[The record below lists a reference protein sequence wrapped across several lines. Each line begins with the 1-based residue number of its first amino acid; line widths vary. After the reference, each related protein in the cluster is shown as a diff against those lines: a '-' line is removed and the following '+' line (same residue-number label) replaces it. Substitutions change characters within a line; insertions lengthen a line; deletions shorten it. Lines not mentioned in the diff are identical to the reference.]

1 LNSYGFDRE
10 RHRHKWAC
18 DRTCLLGKDPQVKLS
33 QVTYPPPE
41 CPYLANAPHG
51 RVINVGERF
60 ADASIRLVRDIPM
73 RSSAWKS
80 LYPRARNAVEG
91 RNATF
96 EGWGFKRMSVFGL
109 LRSKALLFLADALET
124 LSTLARLVREATL
137 ASLLT

>member
-1 LNSYGFDRE
+1 VPLPGQCTP
-10 RHRHKWAC
+10 W
-18 DRTCLLGKDPQVKLS
+18 
-33 QVTYPPPE
+33 
-41 CPYLANAPHG
+41 

-96 EGWGFKRMSVFGL
+96 EGWVSN
-109 LRSKALLFLADALET
+109 ACLFLVCSAPKPC
-124 LSTLARLVREATL
+124 SFWQMPWKP
-137 ASLLT
+137 